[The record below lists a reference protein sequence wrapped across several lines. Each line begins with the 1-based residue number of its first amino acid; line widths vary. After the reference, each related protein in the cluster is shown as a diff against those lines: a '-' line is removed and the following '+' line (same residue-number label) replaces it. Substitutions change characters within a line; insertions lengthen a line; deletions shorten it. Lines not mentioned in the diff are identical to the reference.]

1 MDNRLQ
7 ELLRQVTQEH
17 AEGKKAVNL
26 NDRVLIIDGL
36 NTFIRVFS
44 SVPALNDD
52 GDHIGGVT
60 GFLRSVGSVIRQ
72 FKPTRC
78 IIVFDGKG
86 GSVRRKKVYSNYKA
100 NRANKTKMNRH
111 EEFESLEDEQAS
123 MRRQFQRVIHYLD
136 VLPVSVMSIDN
147 IEADD
152 TIAYLTTDLL
162 TDAQKVI
169 ICSTD
174 RDFLQLINDRVHV
187 WSPVKKQMFDETSLK
202 ETYGLHASK
211 YLLYRTF
218 DGDKSDNIPGVD
230 GVGPKTLIKEFPQFQ
245 TNEEL
250 TPKMMLEHLAGNT
263 KKERL
268 YNLINDNM
276 ETVERNYELMQLQ
289 DVDIPGNTKLLIS
302 NLFHQPVNEYNI
314 YEFKKMFM
322 ADKMYT
328 VIKDADSWLNA
339 SFATLKAYATK
350 T

>member
-1 MDNRLQ
+1 MDKRLQ

-174 RDFLQLINDRVHV
+174 RDFLQLIDDRVNV
-187 WSPVKKQMFDETSLK
+187 WSPVKKQMFDESALK

-245 TNEEL
+245 TDEEL
-250 TPKMMLEHLAGNT
+250 TPKMMLEHLAGNK

-268 YNLINDNM
+268 YNLISDNL
-276 ETVERNYELMQLQ
+276 ETLERNHELMQLK

-302 NLFHQPVNEYNI
+302 NLFNQPVNEYNI

-322 ADKMYT
+322 GDKMYT
-328 VIKDADSWLNA
+328 VIKDVDSWLNA
-339 SFATLKAYATK
+339 SFATLKAYANK

>member
-1 MDNRLQ
+1 MDKRLQ
-7 ELLRQVTQEH
+7 EILKQVTEEH
-17 AEGKKAVNL
+17 REGKRVINL

-36 NTFIRVFS
+36 NTYIRVFS

-60 GFLRSVGSVIRQ
+60 GFLRSIASVIRQ

-100 NRANKTKMNRH
+100 NRANKTKLNRH
-111 EEFESLEDEQAS
+111 EEFDSLEDEQAS
-123 MRRQFQRVIHYLD
+123 MKRQFQRVIQYLD
-136 VLPVSVMSIDN
+136 ILPVTIMSIDN

-152 TIAYLTTDLL
+152 AIAYLTTDLL

-174 RDFLQLINDRVHV
+174 RDFLQLVDDRVNV
-187 WSPVKKQMFDETSLK
+187 WSPVKKKMYDTNRILEEF
-202 ETYGLHASK
+202 GIHASK

-230 GVGPKTLIKEFPQFQ
+230 GIGLKTLIKEFPQFQ
-245 TNEEL
+245 TEDTL
-250 TPKMMLEHLAGNT
+250 TTDMMLEHLHDN
-263 KKERL
+263 KKKQRL
-268 YNLINDNM
+268 YNLIDNKREQLAM
-276 ETVERNYELMQLQ
+276 NHQLMQLK
-289 DVDIPGNTKLLIS
+289 DVDIPGNTKLLIA
-302 NLFHQPVNEYNI
+302 NLFNQPVNEYNI
-314 YEFKKMFM
+314 YAFKRMFM
-322 ADKMYT
+322 EDKMYT
-328 VIKDADSWLNA
+328 VIKDVDSWLYN
-339 SFATLKAYATK
+339 SFATLKAYADK

>member
-1 MDNRLQ
+1 MDKRLQ
-7 ELLRQVTQEH
+7 EILRQVTQEH

-60 GFLRSVGSVIRQ
+60 GFLRSIASVIRQ

-86 GSVRRKKVYSNYKA
+86 GSARRKKVYSNYKA

-111 EEFESLEDEQAS
+111 EEFETLEDEQAS

-162 TDAQKVI
+162 TDAHKVI

-174 RDFLQLINDRVHV
+174 RDFLQLVDDRVNV
-187 WSPVKKQMFDETSLK
+187 WSPVKKKMFDAAAIK

-218 DGDKSDNIPGVD
+218 DGDKADNIPGVD

-245 TNEEL
+245 TDEEL
-250 TPKMMLEHLAGNT
+250 TPKLMLEHLSGNK

-268 YNLINDNM
+268 YNLITDNL
-276 ETVERNYELMQLQ
+276 ETLERNYELMQLK
-289 DVDIPGNTKLLIS
+289 DVDIPGNTKLLIA
-302 NLFHQPVNEYNI
+302 NLFNQPVNEYNM
-314 YEFKKMFM
+314 YMFKRMFM
-322 ADKMYT
+322 EDKMYT
-328 VIKDADSWLNA
+328 VIKDVDSWLYS
-339 SFATLKAYATK
+339 SFATLKAYADK

>member
-1 MDNRLQ
+1 MDKRLQ
-7 ELLRQVTQEH
+7 EILRQVTQEH
-17 AEGKKAVNL
+17 AEGKKAINL

-60 GFLRSVGSVIRQ
+60 GFLRSVGAVIRQ

-86 GSVRRKKVYSNYKA
+86 GSARRKKVYSNYKA
-100 NRANKTKMNRH
+100 NRANKTKLNRH
-111 EEFESLEDEQAS
+111 DEFDSLEDEQAS
-123 MRRQFQRVIHYLD
+123 MKRQFQRVIQYLD
-136 VLPVSVMSIDN
+136 VLPVSIMSIDN

-152 TIAYLTTDLL
+152 AIAYLTTDLL

-174 RDFLQLINDRVHV
+174 RDFLQLVDDRVNV
-187 WSPVKKQMFDETSLK
+187 WSPVKKKMYDKIRVHEEF
-202 ETYGLHASK
+202 GIHASK

-230 GVGPKTLIKEFPQFQ
+230 GIGLKTLIKEFPQLQ
-245 TNEEL
+245 SESEL
-250 TPKMMLEHLAGNT
+250 TVEMMLDHLQDN
-263 KKERL
+263 KKKQRL
-268 YNLINDNM
+268 YNIITEKREQINMNHQ
-276 ETVERNYELMQLQ
+276 LMQLK
-289 DVDIPGNTKLLIS
+289 DVDIPGNTKLLIA
-302 NLFHQPVNEYNI
+302 NLFNQPVNEYNI
-314 YEFKKMFM
+314 YGFKRMFM
-322 ADKMYT
+322 EDKMYT
-328 VIKDADSWLNA
+328 VIKDVDGWLYS
-339 SFATLKAYATK
+339 SFATLKAYADK

>member
-1 MDNRLQ
+1 MDKRLQ

-218 DGDKSDNIPGVD
+218 DGDKSDNIPGVE

-245 TNEEL
+245 TDEEL
-250 TPKMMLEHLAGNT
+250 TPKMMLEHLAGNK

-268 YNLINDNM
+268 YNLISDNL
-276 ETVERNYELMQLQ
+276 ETLERNHELMQLQ